1 MSFNQY
7 ASLGFDVLKSN
18 FGILSRPYK
27 YFLVVTKNCNS
38 RCKFCKIWQE
48 QPVNELTLAEY
59 KLLAQNSKFLK
70 WLNISGGEPT
80 LRKDLVEI
88 IKAFADNCPD
98 LSMVNFT
105 TNGILPEKI
114 ISDAQAISKFNFNK
128 VVINVSLDG
137 TKDMHEKMRGITGNF
152 ESAIHTFRELR
163 KIKNIDSFF
172 AFTMYG
178 PNNSDVF
185 SLMNSIK
192 EQIPSITAADFHL
205 NLPQSSDHY
214 YGNQSIKMPIDQ
226 NVLKI
231 IDDFESLVPQK
242 LDSLK
247 IAERTYRTYAKEFY
261 LTKKMPMTCSAMM
274 SSVYIS
280 EVGDIYPCTIWNKKL
295 GSLRDIDFDIKKV
308 IETPEYAKIR
318 EDIKKDN
325 CPKCWTPCEA
335 FPTIAANLP
344 KVAKLY
350 F

>member
-1 MSFNQY
+1 MKFNQLT
-7 ASLGFDVLKSN
+7 SLGTDVIKSN
-18 FGILSRPYK
+18 FQLLKRPYK

-48 QPVNELTLAEY
+48 KPVNEMNLDEYARLAE
-59 KLLAQNSKFLK
+59 NSKFLK

-80 LRKDLVEI
+80 LRSDLTEI
-88 IKAFADNCPD
+88 IKVFSERCPD
-98 LSMVNFT
+98 LSMLNFT
-105 TNGILPEKI
+105 TNGISPDKI
-114 ISDAQAISKFNFNK
+114 ISDVEFISKLNLNK

-137 TKDMHEKMRGITGNF
+137 TKEVHEKMRGIEGNF
-152 ESAIHTFRELR
+152 DSAIHTFKELR
-163 KIKNIDSFF
+163 KIKNIESFL

-185 SLMNSIK
+185 NLLETIK
-192 EQIPSITAADFHL
+192 QQIPNVSAADFHL
-205 NLPQSSDHY
+205 NLPQNSGHY
-214 YGNQSIKMPIDQ
+214 YGNQSVKMPVDE

-231 IDDFESLVPQK
+231 IDRFESLVHQK

-247 IAERTYRTYAKEFY
+247 IAERTYRTYAKDFY
-261 LTKKMPMTCSAMM
+261 ATNNMPMTCSAMM

-280 EVGDIYPCTIWNKKL
+280 EVGDVYPCTIWDKKL
-295 GSLRDIDFDIKKV
+295 GSLREVNFDMKKIIETREYANVREEIKKN
-308 IETPEYAKIR
+308 
-318 EDIKKDN
+318 N

-350 F
+350 M